1 MWFSSSEL
9 YIFTYTQV
17 PSAAW
22 KRHSQHWV
30 QYLWAVK
37 GIFFLLR
44 RTALHTAAA
53 EQISASPQW
62 VTTALPVTAA
72 GPSLL
77 TRAIL
82 VTGRNPRDYRTN
94 AQLLSG
100 VMGSAH
106 TATSR
111 AELLLWSE
119 LSKVQQEGGSLS
131 LPGHAPNDRVI
142 LCLPKMPFCLQT
154 HSICHTT
161 WQNNSVK
168 KPNDK
173 WLMLKEACASFQQWL
188 HRHQLNKEKI
198 CSEAPPSG
206 ISQRAV
212 VSGW

>member
-1 MWFSSSEL
+1 MVFIFRALYL
-9 YIFTYTQV
+9 YIHSSPIRCLEKAFTAL
-17 PSAAW
+17 SSISLS
-22 KRHSQHWV
+22 SQGH
-30 QYLWAVK
+30 
-37 GIFFLLR
+37 FFFVLR
-44 RTALHTAAA
+44 RTALHTTAA

-62 VTTALPVTAA
+62 VTTELPVTAA

-77 TRAIL
+77 TLAIL

-161 WQNNSVK
+161 
-168 KPNDK
+168 
-173 WLMLKEACASFQQWL
+173 
-188 HRHQLNKEKI
+188 
-198 CSEAPPSG
+198 
-206 ISQRAV
+206 
-212 VSGW
+212 